1 MHENWYSFLL
11 KQSAVIEEGVVTGF
25 ADDTATN
32 DASADNYLCDLSQL
46 DVLRISGGDATEFL
60 HGQFTSDITAL
71 AQDHYQLSSWC
82 NIKGRVIAVF
92 ILYRAS
98 DCYYLLL
105 EREMTE
111 QVSKRLGMF
120 VLRSDVKIE
129 LVSDELVRLGLGGDE
144 TQRQFQQQL
153 QESGDN
159 EPGVVLN
166 LQEQPARSLVL
177 CTAARAET
185 LWLALSRGARAMS
198 SARWLEQDIRAGLPW
213 PGKQGSEEFLPQSL
227 NLDLLE
233 GLSYSKGCY
242 PGQEI
247 ISRMHFRGKLK
258 QRMQL
263 ARVGADTLPQSGTH
277 VYTQD
282 SDKQCGS
289 VVRACETAEK
299 QYLMLLTLDIFE
311 AATPGI
317 FLGDKQGPGIELLD
331 LPYPLSAG
339 K

>member
-1 MHENWYSFLL
+1 MHETWYSFLL
-11 KQSAVIEEGVVTGF
+11 NQSAVIEEGLVTGF
-25 ADDTATN
+25 ANEATGN
-32 DASADNYLCDLSQL
+32 SGAENYLCDLSQL
-46 DVLRISGGDATEFL
+46 DVLRISGGDASDFL
-60 HGQFTSDITAL
+60 HGQFTSDVAAL

-98 DCYYLLL
+98 DCFYLLL

-144 TQRQFQQQL
+144 AHRDFQSQL
-153 QESGDN
+153 QAARDN
-159 EPGVVLN
+159 EPGIVLN
-166 LQEQPARSLVL
+166 LEDQPARSLVL
-177 CTAARAET
+177 CTAAQAEA
-185 LWLALSRGARAMS
+185 LWLELSQGAQAVS
-198 SARWLEQDIRAGLPW
+198 SVRWLEQDIHAGLPW

-227 NLDLLE
+227 NLDLLD

-263 ARVGADTLPQSGTH
+263 ARVAGDTLPQIGTH
-277 VYTQD
+277 VYTLE

-289 VVRACETAEK
+289 VVRACETGEK

-311 AATPGI
+311 DASPDI
-317 FLGDKQGPGIELLD
+317 FLGDKQGPEVELLD
-331 LPYPLSAG
+331 LPYEVSAG